1 MPVSK
6 DHLEGKLKE
15 AYPDATFVAS
25 VWFAPCSHGSLADQ
39 TLVILTFQRAY
50 DISGGCGAS
59 FEVIIVCSSFEGKNT
74 LKRHR
79 EVNEKLKSEIADL
92 HAFTQ
97 KTYTPEQFKNVKIVE
112 A

>member
-6 DHLEGKLKE
+6 DHLEAKLKE
-15 AYPDATFVAS
+15 AYPDATFV
-25 VWFAPCSHGSLADQ
+25 
-39 TLVILTFQRAY
+39 RAF

-59 FEVIIVCSSFEGKNT
+59 FEVVIVSPSFTGKTT

-79 EVNEKLKSEIADL
+79 EVNDKLKSEIADL

-97 KTYTPEQFKNVKIVE
+97 KTYTPEQFENVKIVE

>member
-15 AYPDATFVAS
+15 AYPDATFV
-25 VWFAPCSHGSLADQ
+25 
-39 TLVILTFQRAY
+39 RAY